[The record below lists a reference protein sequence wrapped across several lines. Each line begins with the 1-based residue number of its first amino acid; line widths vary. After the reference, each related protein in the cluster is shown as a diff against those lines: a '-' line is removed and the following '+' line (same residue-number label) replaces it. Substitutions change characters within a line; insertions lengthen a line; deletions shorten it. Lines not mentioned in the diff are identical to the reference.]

1 MPNWVDNT
9 LDVIGKPEEVN
20 EFINFMH
27 TSNTIKLFNYERGE
41 DGTALKE
48 VLKDYEH
55 RSLFNFHAL
64 LPIPADPKLYDDQK
78 LDDGSVIQPWYNWN
92 IANWGT
98 KWNARDV
105 SLERMGEGEAVYN
118 FNTAWSPP
126 MPIIDRLRK
135 LFPTMTF
142 FFRYQEEQGWGGE
155 VTIRSGSVTH
165 TEEWDIPAN
174 HAEYELRQGECI
186 CSFEPDEEYWFSDC
200 KELQVTANEL

>member
-1 MPNWVDNT
+1 MPNWVYNT

-20 EFINFMH
+20 EFINFM
-27 TSNTIKLFNYERGE
+27 NTGYTVKLSHYEGGE

-48 VLKDYEH
+48 IIKDYEH
-55 RSLFNFHAL
+55 KSIFNFHAL
-64 LPIPADPKLYDDQK
+64 LPIPTDPKLYDDQK
-78 LDDGSVIQPWYNWN
+78 LEDGLFIQPWYNWN

-98 KWNARDV
+98 KWNARDI

-118 FNTAWSPP
+118 FSTAWSPP

-135 LFPTMTF
+135 LFPTTTF

-155 VTIRSGSVTH
+155 VTIRSGSVVH

-174 HAEYELRQGECI
+174 HAEYERRQGECI
-186 CSFEPDEEYWFSDC
+186 CSFESDEEYWFSDC